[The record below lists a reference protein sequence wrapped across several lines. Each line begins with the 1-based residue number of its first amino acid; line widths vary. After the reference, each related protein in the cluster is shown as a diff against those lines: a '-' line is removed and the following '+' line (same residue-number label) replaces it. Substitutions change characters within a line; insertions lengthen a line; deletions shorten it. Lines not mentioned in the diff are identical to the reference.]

1 MVALMTLAILAVGS
15 ISIIGT
21 THVVMADNSVN
32 LGKICV
38 IVACNGTLNLGSGS
52 NSNDGSTTA
61 TLIVK
66 KVVVC
71 NDDPL
76 ICGDVVP
83 ADFSIT
89 VTGNNPQPATFRGSD
104 TPTEVTLGPGKYSVS
119 EPDLVDTFIAT
130 FSADCSSTMNAGD
143 KKNCTV
149 TNTHIES

>member
-1 MVALMTLAILAVGS
+1 MVALMTIAILAVS
-15 ISIIGT
+15 IMGT
-21 THVVMADNSVN
+21 THVVMADQSHNSA
-32 LGKICV
+32 KICI
-38 IVACNGTLNLGSGS
+38 IVACDGTLNLGSGS

-76 ICGDVVP
+76 LCGDVVP

-89 VTGNNPQPATFRGSD
+89 VMGNNPQPPTFRGSD
-104 TPTEVTLGPGKYSVS
+104 TTTEVTLGPGKYSVS
-119 EPDLVDTFIAT
+119 EPDLVDTFTAT

-143 KKNCTV
+143 TKNCTV
-149 TNTHIES
+149 TNTHIAS